1 MQQAVNRARIEVNK
15 FASSTFASFECFAML
30 LYEFCEQ
37 TVVIERSFRLRKQK
51 ICLRVFEKRQRVS
64 L

>member
-1 MQQAVNRARIEVNK
+1 MQQAVNKPRIEVNN